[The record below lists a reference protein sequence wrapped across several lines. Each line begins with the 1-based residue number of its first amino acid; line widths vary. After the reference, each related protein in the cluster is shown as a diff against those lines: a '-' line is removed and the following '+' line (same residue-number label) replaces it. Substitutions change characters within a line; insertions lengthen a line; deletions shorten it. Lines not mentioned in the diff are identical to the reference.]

1 VSGQGADWVDDALE
15 LGTSTLYEA
24 SGLDCAMDT
33 GIRPAW
39 PRARLCGSAFTVR
52 CATGDNLAL
61 HQALEHVTGGGVLV
75 VQAGGLLAGYWGEV
89 LTRAAQTRGVRG
101 LVIDGGLRDVDALE
115 TLGFPAF
122 SRGVSMLGTTK
133 QSAGELGGPL
143 VVGGVLVV
151 PGSLILGDADGVIAI
166 PPDRTRDT
174 LVAARERKAMEQGL
188 IKRVR
193 AGESTLDIYG
203 LRGDGSRDGTGR
215 LSR

>member
-1 VSGQGADWVDDALE
+1 MSGHGAGWLDDALE
-15 LGTSTLYEA
+15 LGTSTVYEA
-24 SGLDCAMDT
+24 SGLPCAMDT

-39 PRARLCGSAFTVR
+39 PRARLCGEAFTVR

-61 HQALEHVTGGGVLV
+61 HQALERVDGGEVLV

-89 LTRAAQTRGVRG
+89 LTRAAQGRGVRG

-122 SRGVSMLGTTK
+122 SRGIAMLGTTK
-133 QSAGELGGPL
+133 RSAGELGGAL
-143 VVGGVLVV
+143 MVGGVMVRR
-151 PGSLILGDADGVIAI
+151 GSLILGDADGVVAV
-166 PPDRTRDT
+166 PPESIQDT
-174 LVAARERKAMEQGL
+174 LIAARERRAMEQSF
-188 IKRVR
+188 IKRID
-193 AGESTLDIYG
+193 AGESTLDVYG

>member
-1 VSGQGADWVDDALE
+1 VTGHAAGWLDDALE
-15 LGTSTLYEA
+15 LGTSTVYEA
-24 SGLDCAMDT
+24 SGLPCAMDT

-39 PRARLCGSAFTVR
+39 LRARLCGSAFTVR

-61 HQALEHVTGGGVLV
+61 HQALEHVVAGDVLV

-89 LTRAAQTRGVRG
+89 LTRAAQARGVRG

-115 TLGFPAF
+115 ALGFPAF
-122 SRGVSMLGTTK
+122 SRGISMLGTTK
-133 QSAGELGGPL
+133 RSAGKLGATL
-143 VVGGVLVV
+143 TVAGVLVP
-151 PGSLILGDADGVIAI
+151 PGSLVLGDADGVIAI
-166 PPDRTRDT
+166 PPDRIRDT
-174 LVAARERKAMEQGL
+174 LVAAEQRKAMEQGV

-215 LSR
+215 LAR

>member
-1 VSGQGADWVDDALE
+1 MTARRPEWLEDALE
-15 LGTSTLYEA
+15 LGTSTVYEA
-24 SGLDCAMDT
+24 SGLACAMDA

-61 HQALEHVTGGGVLV
+61 HRALEHAVAGDVLM

-89 LTRAAQTRGVRG
+89 LTRAAQARGIGG

-115 TLGFPAF
+115 SLEFPAF
-122 SRGVSMLGTTK
+122 CRGVSMLGTTK
-133 QSAGELGGPL
+133 RSAGELGATL
-143 VVGGVLVV
+143 TVAGVLVP
-151 PGSLILGDADGVIAI
+151 PGSLVIGDADGVVAV
-166 PPDRTRDT
+166 PPDRIRDT
-174 LVAARERKAMEQGL
+174 LVAAEQRRATEQGV

-203 LRGDGSRDGTGR
+203 LRGDGTRDSTGR